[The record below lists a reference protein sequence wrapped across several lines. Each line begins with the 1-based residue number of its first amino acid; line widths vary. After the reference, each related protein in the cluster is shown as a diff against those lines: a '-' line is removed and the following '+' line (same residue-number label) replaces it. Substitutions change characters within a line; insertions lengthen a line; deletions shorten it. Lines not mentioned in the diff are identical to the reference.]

1 MADVVKVVVWGC
13 MLVCVALI
21 GVGVFLFYMIRSVF
35 RDDEEE
41 ERIE

>member
-21 GVGVFLFYMIRSVF
+21 GVGVFVYYLIRELFREGDE
-35 RDDEEE
+35 DDG
-41 ERIE
+41 

>member
-1 MADVVKVVVWGC
+1 MDVIFKYIGYGL
-13 MLVCVALI
+13 MILLLVII
-21 GVGVFLFYMIRSVF
+21 GVGVFLFYIIRSVF

>member
-21 GVGVFLFYMIRSVF
+21 GVGVLVFYLIRELFR
-35 RDDEEE
+35 RDDEED
-41 ERIE
+41 R